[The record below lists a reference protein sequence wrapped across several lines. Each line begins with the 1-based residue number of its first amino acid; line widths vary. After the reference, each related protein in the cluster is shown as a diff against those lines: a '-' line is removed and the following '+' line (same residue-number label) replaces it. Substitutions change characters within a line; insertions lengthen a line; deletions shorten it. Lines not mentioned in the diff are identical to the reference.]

1 MNRGLRLPVFLSIYN
16 MSLKF
21 RKLTLKYAY
30 LSLEDKETNQICKN
44 VEPEIRE
51 YIKEHYPDAYKK
63 IYLQSPP
70 VKPLTEEDN
79 IVTPP
84 SDTIESHE
92 EANIPI
98 QTNPEV
104 KKLYR
109 QVVELTHPDKTG
121 TNDYSEEFANATA
134 AYKENDLGK
143 LVEIGALMGIEFP
156 PQSIEALQLLKK
168 SVDTLQNKIVN
179 KQKTTGWAW
188 HNAQNDEERNR
199 IVQYIIEQ
207 QEKDNG
213 QN

>member
-1 MNRGLRLPVFLSIYN
+1 

-30 LSLEDKETNQICKN
+30 LSLEDKETHQICEK

-51 YIKEHYPDAYKK
+51 YIKEHYPEAYKK
-63 IYLQSPP
+63 IYLQPP
-70 VKPLTEEDN
+70 PTEPLIEEDDV
-79 IVTPP
+79 VTTP
-84 SDTIESHE
+84 SESSDPLGETDT
-92 EANIPI
+92 PI
-98 QTNPEV
+98 QTSPEV

-156 PQSIEALQLLKK
+156 PQSAEALQLLKK
-168 SVDTLQNKIVN
+168 SVDTLQDKIFN
-179 KQKTTGWAW
+179 KQQTTGWVW

-199 IVQYIIEQ
+199 IVQFIINQ